1 MMDSPPQVM
10 ATGLSNWP
18 GPSPREPQAS
28 TYSKGGEGGAGAAA
42 VCAGREQ
49 PTTIPERQTH
59 AATIRL
65 RLRTFGGA
73 RAGSFFIGFAGF
85 ADAADHGLRQ
95 AVDALFFR
103 AAHLTKT
110 KFGLAF
116 QSLVE
121 ADRHLATQIIFDE
134 GGFVARTPGV
144 PRVDAENRKIAGLS
158 FGAARSGDQILRF
171 VSGGSGDAVQL
182 EPGSGADVGGR
193 HAFAHGLRQIKLH
206 KTSHDPAGD
215 RNGLIAG
222 LRGGIGFG
230 AAGRD
235 FARRAGG
242 QAANEEPILLLGCL
256 RFVVLALVADL
267 HPIGDGACDDLDWNS
282 TAELI
287 EARLRASG
295 PDTKIGLHFGAAAR
309 LHGHGFGDVEE
320 LDAALPE
327 SGFEEQP
334 GVDPADSAAAGAYFY
349 AVVAAAH
356 DVDAVAVMQGVDGR
370 AHLCDA
376 APQRGA
382 ALADVGFAEI
392 FMLGAKKPSQH
403 DDHA

>member
-1 MMDSPPQVM
+1 MMDSPSQVM

-28 TYSKGGEGGAGAAA
+28 TYSKGGGGGAGAAA

-49 PTTIPERQTH
+49 PATIPERQTH

-65 RLRTFGGA
+65 RLRTFGGT
-73 RAGSFFIGFAGF
+73 RTGSLLIGFAEF

-95 AVDALFFR
+95 AIDTIFFR

-193 HAFAHGLRQIKLH
+193 HAFAHGLRPIKLH

-215 RNGLIAG
+215 GNGLIAG

-235 FARRAGG
+235 FARREGG
-242 QAANEEPILLLGCL
+242 QAANKEPILLLGCL
-256 RFVVLALVADL
+256 RFVGFALVADL
-267 HPIGDGACDDLDWNS
+267 HPIVDGPGDELDWNS

-295 PDTKIGLHFGAAAR
+295 LDTKIGLHFGAAAR
-309 LHGHGFGDVEE
+309 LHGHGFGDVVE
-320 LDAALPE
+320 LDASL
-327 SGFEEQP
+327 SLGWIEEQP
-334 GVDPADSAAAGAYFY
+334 GVDPRDSAAAGAYFY
-349 AVVAAAH
+349 AVVAAGH
-356 DVDAVAVMQGVDGR
+356 DVAPVPAIQGCHAR
-370 AHLCDA
+370 PPLCA
-376 APQRGA
+376 SP
-382 ALADVGFAEI
+382 
-392 FMLGAKKPSQH
+392 
-403 DDHA
+403 